1 MIMYCTATA
10 CRALQRLK
18 NKYCTI
24 LLSVDYNSK
33 KSNIRAFS
41 SVDEVI
47 QYRAECNSLV
57 AQSFYMEP
65 VKGVIVQLIHFNHSD
80 LLNKTFDFEDG
91 STRGTAQGGMQG
103 CAKRPRF
110 VIK

>member
-1 MIMYCTATA
+1 MIMFCTATA

-24 LLSVDYNSK
+24 LLSVDYRSK
-33 KSNIRAFS
+33 KSTIRAFG

-47 QYRAECNSLV
+47 RYRAECDSLV
-57 AQSFYMEP
+57 EESFYMEP
-65 VKGVIVQLIHFNHSD
+65 VNGVIVQLIHFEHSD
-80 LLNKTFDFEDG
+80 LLNKTLDFEE
-91 STRGTAQGGMQG
+91 GGAHG
-103 CAKRPRF
+103 HNARPRF